1 MHNHPLTIVVVI
13 TSIILTACSR
23 DPGRGGCA
31 TASDY
36 QKELQ
41 TLLITAKPGDV
52 ITISEGVHEI
62 NRGLSL
68 NVSGVTLRGHG
79 MDKSILSVRPHF
91 LKRSS

>member
-23 DPGRGGCA
+23 DTGRGSSA

-41 TLLITAKPGDV
+41 TLLITAKPG
-52 ITISEGVHEI
+52 SC
-62 NRGLSL
+62 
-68 NVSGVTLRGHG
+68 
-79 MDKSILSVRPHF
+79 
-91 LKRSS
+91 